1 MSDAL
6 YFVYTLNPLAGIID
20 AFQRTVLHA
29 QAPDPRRWP
38 ALVLVLALLPFS
50 YAYFKRAEAYF
61 ADVV

>member
-1 MSDAL
+1 
-6 YFVYTLNPLAGIID
+6 LNPLAGIID

-29 QAPDPRRWP
+29 QAPDPATMLP
-38 ALVLVLALLPFS
+38 ALVLVLAALPFS